1 MYVQLNFTCP
11 KKMSNSSS
19 AYVIGPGFKINFPY
33 DKHKKNFN
41 FYSLYI
47 LSYCVIWLSQE
58 ERGVTEGSETHGKA
72 LNFLANWFFHQVLL
86 VESLVCWF

>member
-33 DKHKKNFN
+33 DKHKKM
-41 FYSLYI
+41 
-47 LSYCVIWLSQE
+47 LSFTAFIYLVTVSYDWGKKK
-58 ERGVTEGSETHGKA
+58 GV
-72 LNFLANWFFHQVLL
+72 
-86 VESLVCWF
+86 